1 MIENNIP
8 LERHDFV
15 NGRFYSNNDGNHK
28 IYHPSV
34 TTILNIVAK
43 GEQFDRW
50 LGDSKSYQDAMDY
63 ANNKASI
70 GTVVHIALEYM
81 LQEPNLTL
89 EIEPIIKD
97 FNENNYYKIHK
108 NDIKKV
114 SKCVMGGLQFFHENE
129 IKAEALE
136 LQLWDKDLPFSGT
149 ADLICK
155 RKNPK
160 TGKFERWLI
169 DFKTGREN
177 PEVELQLTFY
187 KRLFEKIYKKKIK
200 KIGALYIG
208 NTWKKKPTYK
218 LKEFKYNPKLA
229 KDVLELYAWK
239 YGKNGEM
246 PKPYFSKE
254 YPTVFSLNKIQGV
267 YNEWSDYDQL
277 GKTS

>member
-1 MIENNIP
+1 MLENNIP
-8 LERHDFV
+8 LERHDCI
-15 NGRFYSNNDGNHK
+15 NGRYYSNNDGNPK

-50 LGDSKSYQDAMDY
+50 LGNSNSYEDAMDY
-63 ANNKASI
+63 ASHKASI
-70 GTVVHIALEYM
+70 GTVAHIVLEYM
-81 LQEPNLTL
+81 LQDPNSVVEL
-89 EIEPIIKD
+89 EPIIESY
-97 FNENNYYKIHK
+97 NEDNYHKIPK
-108 NDIKKV
+108 NDIKKIA
-114 SKCVMGGLQFFHENE
+114 KCVMGALQFFKENE
-129 IKAEALE
+129 VVPEALE
-136 LQLWDKDLPFSGT
+136 LQLWDRELPYSGT

-155 RKNPK
+155 VRNQK

-187 KRLFEKIYKKKIK
+187 KRLFEKIYRQKIK
-200 KIGALYIG
+200 RIGALYVG
-208 NTWKKKPTYK
+208 NTWIKKPTYK

-229 KDVLELYAWK
+229 KNVLELYAWK
-239 YGKNGEM
+239 FGKNGQM

-254 YPTVFSLNKIQGV
+254 YPTVFSLNKIEGV

-277 GKTS
+277 G